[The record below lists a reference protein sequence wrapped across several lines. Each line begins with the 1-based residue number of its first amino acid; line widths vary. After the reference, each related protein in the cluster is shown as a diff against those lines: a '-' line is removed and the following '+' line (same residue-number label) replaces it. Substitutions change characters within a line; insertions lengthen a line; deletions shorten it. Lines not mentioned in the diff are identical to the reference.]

1 MTVDNAN
8 IQFFDATRI
17 AGEASLKTFIPQ
29 MGKRYTNGRNFDR
42 GAGHH
47 SDVSMLSPYVR
58 RRLVLEQDL
67 VNSAIKAHGL
77 EDSEKFIQEVFWRGY
92 FKGWLERRPIIWD
105 LYRDGLIQDLEVLN
119 RD

>member
-1 MTVDNAN
+1 MSVDNAN
-8 IQFFDATRI
+8 IQYFDATRI

-77 EDSEKFIQEVFWRGY
+77 EDSEKFIQEVFWSGY
-92 FKGWLERRPIIWD
+92 FKGYL
-105 LYRDGLIQDLEVLN
+105 
-119 RD
+119 